1 MHAYK
6 ELIVW
11 QKSMQLAKLVYEL
24 TNRFLSH
31 ELYGLCSQMRRCSVS
46 VPSNIAEGSG
56 RQSKKEFQQFL
67 SVALGSATELETQ
80 LLLARD
86 LSYVDETAVQSILGL
101 VDEVQKMLYRLVKK
115 FREENN

>member
-24 TNRFLSH
+24 TNRFPSH
-31 ELYGLCSQMRRCSVS
+31 ELYGLCSQIRRCSVS

-80 LLLARD
+80 LLLAKS
-86 LSYVDETAVQSILGL
+86 LSYVDETAAQSILGL

>member
-11 QKSMQLAKLVYEL
+11 QKSMQLAKLIYEL
-24 TNRFLSH
+24 TNRFPSH

-67 SVALGSATELETQ
+67 SIAMGSATELETQ
-80 LLLARD
+80 ILLARN
-86 LSYVDETAVQSILGL
+86 LSYVDEKAVQFVLGL
-101 VDEVQKMLYRLVKK
+101 VDEVQKMLYHLVKK
-115 FREENN
+115 LRE